1 MIISTDYDL
10 SSSVLCRK
18 FVREGQNKHH
28 TNYSPHRSDCEGH
41 ASIQLEFSAMTSIH
55 TLKNNSKRI
64 TASTNFRG
72 NDYRINKRDS
82 RLLICAD
89 LISSYLKS

>member
-18 FVREGQNKHH
+18 IVRVGQNKQH
-28 TNYSPHRSDCEGH
+28 TYYSSHPYECEGH

-55 TLKNNSKRI
+55 TLKNNDKWI
-64 TASTNFRG
+64 TGSTNFKG
-72 NDYRINKRDS
+72 NG
-82 RLLICAD
+82 
-89 LISSYLKS
+89 